1 MPLLMRGCGGVFL
14 SFLSPVGFAIWESVV
29 QLFRDTVIVSDIRGM
44 AAMCSNEITTRLV
57 VDRQY
62 RWTTVVRVQIVP
74 FLLVQKMAEME

>member
-1 MPLLMRGCGGVFL
+1 
-14 SFLSPVGFAIWESVV
+14 
-29 QLFRDTVIVSDIRGM
+29 M